1 MTITFYIKLILAARD
16 FMTRFPSANNVKWNI
31 LEDGYLASF
40 ILNSVWKKNYYDKK
54 GRWVYSV
61 DEYDETKLQ
70 KNVRASV
77 KSIYFDYAI
86 T

>member
-1 MTITFYIKLILAARD
+1 
-16 FMTRFPSANNVKWNI
+16 MTRFPSANNVKWNI

-70 KNVRASV
+70 K
-77 KSIYFDYAI
+77 KC
-86 T
+86 